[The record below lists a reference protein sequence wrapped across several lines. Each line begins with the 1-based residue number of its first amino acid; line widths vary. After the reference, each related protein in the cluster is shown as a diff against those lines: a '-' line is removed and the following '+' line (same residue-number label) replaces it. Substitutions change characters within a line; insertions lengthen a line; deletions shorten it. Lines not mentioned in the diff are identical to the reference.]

1 MNVGSVS
8 PGDNISI
15 TEYHSPPGQGSLN
28 QMMRKISQDLHLF
41 ETGGGHLRVLCRR
54 PDTRVCVTFLIAALK
69 RNSRYLKLT
78 RR

>member
-41 ETGGGHLRVLCRR
+41 ETGGGRG
-54 PDTRVCVTFLIAALK
+54 TFA
-69 RNSRYLKLT
+69 SFMPET
-78 RR
+78 

>member
-15 TEYHSPPGQGSLN
+15 TEYHSPPGQQGSLN

-41 ETGGGHLRVLCRR
+41 ETGGDICEFYAGDLI
-54 PDTRVCVTFLIAALK
+54 PVCVSLFS
-69 RNSRYLKLT
+69 SRH
-78 RR
+78 